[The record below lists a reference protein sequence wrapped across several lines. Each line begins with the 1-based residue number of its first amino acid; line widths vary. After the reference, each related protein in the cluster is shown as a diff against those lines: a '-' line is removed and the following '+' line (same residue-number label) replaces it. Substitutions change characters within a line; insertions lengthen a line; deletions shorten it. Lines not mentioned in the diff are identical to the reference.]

1 MYYPA
6 SCTIAEKHPE
16 LTDQIQVVDRFFY
29 ECDGGFRIGPAA
41 DLLGVDPNLFR
52 RLVQLYIAEGT
63 IKASEVYICP
73 EDGEVLEPDESG
85 SLACDVCEG
94 QYQPEECERETIYRV
109 VEARRTTRIQPPLPF
124 PQGCALLVGIA
135 TYHRLRPLSKTATD
149 ARDLHDLLA
158 QSGYSADNLALLLDE
173 QATKSAISDKLDHL
187 ARRAGPDDT
196 VLIFFSG
203 HGAQRIGGFEPGEY
217 LCPVGADWHNLRAT
231 AISDEE
237 FTTALQAIRAGRVAV
252 FLDACHSGGVGEA
265 KDAAFQLRAG
275 LSEAAYARL
284 AVGRGRVVVASCR
297 PDEVSWE
304 LAEMRNGLFTHYL
317 LEGLRGAAAGADG
330 AVHIFDLFDYVSRQ
344 MPLHKPQHPLFKSE
358 IELNFAITIGTRP
371 PAVPAPPAPAPIEAT
386 APSPLVIDPDGVDP
400 TRLRQAMHS
409 AYDRPAFEILCKDL
423 GLDYHDLRGETL
435 ETKMLYLIDWHQRRR
450 RYAQLVRKVLEDHP
464 YLAQELQ

>member
-29 ECDGGFRIGPAA
+29 ECGGDFRIGPAA
-41 DLLGVDPNLFR
+41 DLLGIDPNLLR
-52 RLVQLYIAEGT
+52 RLVQLYLAEG
-63 IKASEVYICP
+63 IVKASEVYICP
-73 EDGEVLEPDESG
+73 EDGEMLEPDESG

-94 QYQPEECERETIYRV
+94 QYQPEECERETIHRV
-109 VEARRTTRIQPPLPF
+109 VEAGKAAPTRSAPPF
-124 PQGCALLVGIA
+124 AQGYALLVGIA
-135 TYHRLRPLSKTATD
+135 GYRHLRPLSKTTTD

-158 QSGYSADNLALLLDE
+158 QSSYPAANLALMLDE
-173 QATKSAISDKLDHL
+173 QATKAAISDKLDWL
-187 ARRAGPDDT
+187 ARRTTSEDT
-196 VLIFFSG
+196 VLIFFSC

-217 LCPVGADWHNLRAT
+217 LCPVEADWYNLRAT

-237 FTTALQAIRAGRVAV
+237 FTTALRAIHAGRVIV
-252 FLDACHSGGVGEA
+252 FLDACHSGGVGEP
-265 KDAAFQLRAG
+265 KDAAVHLRAG

-284 AVGRGRVVVASCR
+284 AEGRGRVVIASCR

-304 LAEMRNGLFTHYL
+304 LRGMRNGLFTHCL

-330 AVHIFDLFDYVSRQ
+330 AVRVFDLFDYVSRQ
-344 MPLHKPQHPLFKSE
+344 VPQHKPQHPLFKGE
-358 IELNFAITIGTRP
+358 IELNFVITIGTRP
-371 PAVPAPPAPAPIEAT
+371 PAVPAPPGPAPSEPA
-386 APSPLVIDPDGVDP
+386 APPTTGIDPESVDP
-400 TRLRQAMHS
+400 TKLRRAMHS
-409 AYDRPAFEILCKDL
+409 AYDRPAFEILCQDL

-464 YLAQELQ
+464 YLAQELW